1 MVEGLSN
8 KGRLHE
14 GHARE
19 CHNSILPLGA
29 SGPVELGWLNR
40 MRDAGP
46 TLARHPDALTIHAA
60 VQLAAAAVF
69 LDKCVE
75 GGE

>member
-1 MVEGLSN
+1 
-8 KGRLHE
+8 
-14 GHARE
+14 
-19 CHNSILPLGA
+19 
-29 SGPVELGWLNR
+29 

-46 TLARHPDALTIHAA
+46 ASTGHPHALTIHAA

-69 LDKCVE
+69 LDECVE